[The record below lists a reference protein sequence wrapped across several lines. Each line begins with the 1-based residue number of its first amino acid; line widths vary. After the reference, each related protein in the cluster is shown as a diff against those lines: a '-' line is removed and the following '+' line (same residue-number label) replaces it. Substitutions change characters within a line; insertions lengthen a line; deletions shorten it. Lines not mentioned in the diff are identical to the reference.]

1 MKRQGALGTQESDEL
16 AIAKQGLLT
25 RIARWTESCGKTETA
40 IEDLSLVRRNEPT
53 ELTSY
58 IHEPSVCLVAQG
70 RKQVL
75 LGKEK
80 YPYDANHYLITALD
94 VPVMSQVVEASAER
108 PYLGLVLKIDK
119 RIISQLMVDSDIPA
133 LASSQTGRA
142 MRVSE
147 VTLPLLS
154 ALLRL
159 IDLLDEPES
168 IPVLAPLI
176 EREILYRLLVSEQG
190 PQLRQI
196 GSAASQGYQIARA
209 IDWLK
214 KNFSRSLSV
223 DELAKFSHMSAS
235 TFHHHFKEL
244 TAMSPLQYQK
254 WLRLQEA
261 RRLMLAEH
269 LDASS
274 AAFKVGYESP
284 SQFSREYS
292 RLFNAPPSR
301 DIKAFRE
308 GASALQSDSP

>member
-1 MKRQGALGTQESDEL
+1 MKKQGALATQQSDEL
-16 AIAKQGLLT
+16 SIAKQGLL
-25 RIARWTESCGKTETA
+25 ARVSRWASQCGTLETA
-40 IEDLSLVRRNEPT
+40 IPDLSLVRREGPT
-53 ELTSY
+53 ELASY

-75 LGKEK
+75 LGREK

-94 VPVMSQVVEASAER
+94 MPVMAQVLEASPER
-108 PYLGLVLKIDK
+108 PYFGLVLKIDK
-119 RIISQLMVDSDIPA
+119 RIISQLMVDSELPA
-133 LASSQTGRA
+133 LPSSQSGRA

-223 DELAKFSHMSAS
+223 EELAKFSHMSAS

-274 AAFKVGYESP
+274 AAFEVGYESP

-292 RLFNAPPSR
+292 RLFKAPPSR

-308 GASALQSDSP
+308 GAESPQGARL

>member
-1 MKRQGALGTQESDEL
+1 MKRQGALATQRSDEL
-16 AIAKQGLLT
+16 SLAKQGLL
-25 RIARWTESCGKTETA
+25 ARVSRWASQCGTLETA
-40 IEDLSLVRRNEPT
+40 IKDLSLVRREGPT

-94 VPVMSQVVEASAER
+94 VPVMAQVLEASAER
-108 PYLGLVLKIDK
+108 PYFGLVLKIDK
-119 RIISQLMVDSDIPA
+119 RIISGLMVDGELPA
-133 LASSQTGRA
+133 PSPSETGRA

-147 VTLPLLS
+147 VTLPLLG

-159 IDLLDEPES
+159 LDLLDEPES

-223 DELAKFSHMSAS
+223 EELAKFSHMSAS

-274 AAFKVGYESP
+274 AAFEVGYESP

-292 RLFNAPPSR
+292 RLFKAPPSR

-308 GASALQSDSP
+308 GA